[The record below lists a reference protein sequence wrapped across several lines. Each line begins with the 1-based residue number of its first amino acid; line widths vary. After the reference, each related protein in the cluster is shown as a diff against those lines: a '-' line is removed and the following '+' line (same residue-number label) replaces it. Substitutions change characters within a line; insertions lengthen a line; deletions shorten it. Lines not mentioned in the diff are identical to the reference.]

1 MSTTREVPCQL
12 DLNFDAPP
20 AQLSR
25 GSGEPTSNVVQVF
38 FGSKHS
44 LPTVKAESD
53 HQAIVKQVL
62 QNAKMLSW

>member
-12 DLNFDAPP
+12 DLNFDTPVAPS
-20 AQLSR
+20 SR
-25 GSGEPTSNVVQVF
+25 RSEQVSNVVQVF
-38 FGSKHS
+38 FGSKTN
-44 LPTVKAESD
+44 LPAAKHEID

>member
-1 MSTTREVPCQL
+1 MSTTRDLPCQL

-20 AQLSR
+20 APLSR
-25 GSGEPTSNVVQVF
+25 KSEPASNVVQVF
-38 FGSKHS
+38 FGSKTN
-44 LPTVKAESD
+44 LPAAKQEID